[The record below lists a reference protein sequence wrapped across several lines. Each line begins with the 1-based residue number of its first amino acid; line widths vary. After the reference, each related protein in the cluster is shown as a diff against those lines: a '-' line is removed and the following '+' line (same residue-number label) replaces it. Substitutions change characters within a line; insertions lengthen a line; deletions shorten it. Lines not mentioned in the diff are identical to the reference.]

1 MSPPQNIEVTKMQ
14 NAMITAVTQAYLKEG
29 TPEFAPGDTVRVN
42 VKVSERVRNV
52 VRTRLQAFEGLVIGR
67 TGSGIDEEYTV
78 RRVSHGTACE
88 RTFPVH
94 SPIVDSIEVT
104 RRGDVRRAKL
114 YYLRDRVGKSA
125 RVREKA
131 RRPRTEEELKAA
143 KAAKAAR
150 FAPQIQTKK
159 VKAAPAPAP
168 VEETTGGDE

>member
-1 MSPPQNIEVTKMQ
+1 MMQ
-14 NAMITAVTQAYLKEG
+14 KQQIAAVTAAFLKEG
-29 TPEFAPGDTVRVN
+29 QPDFAPGDTVRVN
-42 VKVSERVRNV
+42 VKVSEKVRNQ
-52 VRTRLQAFEGLVIGR
+52 VRTRLQAFEGLVIAR
-67 TGSGIDEEYTV
+67 TGNGIDEEYTV

-88 RTFPVH
+88 RTFPLH
-94 SPIVDSIEVT
+94 SPVVDSIEVT

-150 FAPQIQTKK
+150 FAPQA
-159 VKAAPAPAP
+159 KAAPAAEAP
-168 VEETTGGDE
+168 SAE

>member
-1 MSPPQNIEVTKMQ
+1 LTSRPKKIEVTMMQ
-14 NAMITAVTQAYLKEG
+14 KAQLAVVTAAHLKEG

-42 VKVSERVRNV
+42 VKVSEKVRNQ
-52 VRTRLQAFEGLVIGR
+52 VRSRLQAFEGLVIARRGA
-67 TGSGIDEEYTV
+67 GIDEEYTV

-114 YYLRDRVGKSA
+114 YYLRDRVGKAA

-150 FAPQIQTKK
+150 FAPVVQTPKAKK
-159 VKAAPAPAP
+159 AEAAPEAETAS
-168 VEETTGGDE
+168 EE

>member
-1 MSPPQNIEVTKMQ
+1 MQ
-14 NAMITAVTQAYLKEG
+14 KAQIAAVTAAYLKEG

-42 VKVSERVRNV
+42 VKVSEKVRNT
-52 VRTRLQAFEGLVIGR
+52 VRTRLQAFEGLVIAR
-67 TGSGIDEEYTV
+67 RGSGIDEEYTV

-94 SPIVDSIEVT
+94 SPIVDNIEVT

-150 FAPQIQTKK
+150 FAPQVNVAK

-168 VEETTGGDE
+168 VAETPAAEE

>member
-1 MSPPQNIEVTKMQ
+1 MQ
-14 NAMITAVTQAYLKEG
+14 NALLASVSQAHLKEG
-29 TPEFAPGDTVRVN
+29 APDFQPGDTVRVN
-42 VKVSERVRNV
+42 VKVSEKVRNQ

-67 TGSGIDEEYTV
+67 RGTGIDEEYTV

-88 RTFPVH
+88 RTFPLH

-131 RRPRTEEELKAA
+131 RPQRTEEELKAA

-150 FAPQIQTKK
+150 FAPPVQTPKK
-159 VKAAPAPAP
+159 AKAAPAPAP
-168 VEETTGGDE
+168 AEDTAPAAETTGGEE

>member
-1 MSPPQNIEVTKMQ
+1 MQ
-14 NAMITAVTQAYLKEG
+14 NALLASVSQAHLKEG
-29 TPEFAPGDTVRVN
+29 APEFAPGYTVRVN
-42 VKVSERVRNV
+42 VKVSEKVRNQ
-52 VRTRLQAFEGLVIGR
+52 VRTRLQAFEGLVIARRG
-67 TGSGIDEEYTV
+67 TGIDEEYTV

-88 RTFPVH
+88 RTFPLH

-131 RRPRTEEELKAA
+131 RPQRTEEELKAA

-150 FAPQIQTKK
+150 FAPPAQTPKK
-159 VKAAPAPAP
+159 SKAAPAPAP
-168 VEETTGGDE
+168 AEETTGGEE